1 MRRKAKTPSKLS
13 ARKRQTHNIN
23 SLSTNVGKQ
32 RLEEDGVG
40 EGEAEFSR
48 PVFQMRPEV
57 PESLWLGLP
66 WFAGPWEEDLKVKEK
81 TVKSRQ
87 AWKAWKEYGAF
98 S

>member
-40 EGEAEFSR
+40 EGRSSHPVLPSPLDACLQHWTVGWRYRYLKSWKTEFL
-48 PVFQMRPEV
+48 EV
-57 PESLWLGLP
+57 SLSWG
-66 WFAGPWEEDLKVKEK
+66 
-81 TVKSRQ
+81 
-87 AWKAWKEYGAF
+87 
-98 S
+98 

>member
-1 MRRKAKTPSKLS
+1 MGTAALRDLW
-13 ARKRQTHNIN
+13 
-23 SLSTNVGKQ
+23 
-32 RLEEDGVG
+32 EDGVG

-81 TVKSRQ
+81 TVKSRH